1 MEKTVQERAYAKINL
16 TLGVTGRRADG
27 YHLLDSLMVTID
39 LHDEVTVTRSR
50 EVIVTC
56 TGMLLPYRN
65 TLRAAA
71 ERYRALTGRGA
82 RIHVYKRIPAEAGLG
97 GGSADAAAALRALQR
112 MYGEAEERDLYD
124 IALRVGADVP
134 FCLKGGLCRVQGVG
148 EALTPLRM
156 EAQLHLALA
165 RPRQGVSTGKLFR
178 ALTLPQPLPDTAGAL
193 AALAV
198 QRAGGAGHG
207 ARAGDRPAAGAP
219 ARARRARR
227 VHERQ
232 RQHGVRPL
240 PHGGGGTGG
249 GRRAAGRPR
258 LRVRLR
264 RAERMS
270 AAAEGRARNVKHP

>member
-156 EAQLHLALA
+156 GAQLHLALA

-178 ALTLPQPLPDTAGAL
+178 ALALPQPLPDTAGAL
-193 AALAV
+193 AALA
-198 QRAGGAGHG
+198 
-207 ARAGDRPAAGAP
+207 AGDAP
-219 ARARRARR
+219 ALAARLYNALEGPATALVPEIGLLR
-227 VHERQ
+227 ERLLAL
-232 RQHGVRPL
+232 GALGACMSGSGSTVFGLFP
-240 PHGGGGTGG
+240 TAE
-249 GRRAAGRPR
+249 AAQ
-258 LRVRLR
+258 
-264 RAERMS
+264 
-270 AAAEGRARNVKHP
+270 AAAAALRDDPACAFACAARSV

>member
-97 GGSADAAAALRALQR
+97 GGSADAAAALGVLG
-112 MYGEAEERDLYD
+112 YGPAE
-124 IALRVGADVP
+124 INAALRGVDVSQLTVEEIIKAG
-134 FCLKGGLCRVQGVG
+134 LKN
-148 EALTPLRM
+148 M
-156 EAQLHLALA
+156 M
-165 RPRQGVSTGKLFR
+165 K
-178 ALTLPQPLPDTAGAL
+178 
-193 AALAV
+193 
-198 QRAGGAGHG
+198 
-207 ARAGDRPAAGAP
+207 
-219 ARARRARR
+219 
-227 VHERQ
+227 
-232 RQHGVRPL
+232 
-240 PHGGGGTGG
+240 
-249 GRRAAGRPR
+249 
-258 LRVRLR
+258 
-264 RAERMS
+264 
-270 AAAEGRARNVKHP
+270 K